1 MANIISVDEYMS
13 FVMAMLLAVGVAFL
27 VPLGIVMLNLAGVL
41 THERFRTWRR
51 MMIFAVF
58 LIAGMA
64 NPSPDPISML
74 ILGGACAALV
84 EAAECL
90 VWSHD
95 RRRARAHPTP
105 TPAWPPTSSP
115 SSDSTTPTPPA
126 GSPDGP
132 AARARQRLGR
142 LNGDFG
148 DVADVAAVLGRRGDQ
163 FAQPPISMMASWRD
177 GGATPAARNFGVSLR
192 FWMSATKASSHSRC
206 RWRASEPSEGRS
218 RIQLSVRAR
227 SDCATAI
234 QAWIAC
240 RTWASHGARGSTA
253 AAIWRTV
260 AVLAC

>member
-1 MANIISVDEYMS
+1 
-13 FVMAMLLAVGVAFL
+13 
-27 VPLGIVMLNLAGVL
+27 
-41 THERFRTWRR
+41 
-51 MMIFAVF
+51 
-58 LIAGMA
+58 
-64 NPSPDPISML
+64 ML

-95 RRRARAHPTP
+95 RRRARAHPDP
-105 TPAWPPTSSP
+105 YAGLADDQLSP
-115 SSDSTTPTPPA
+115 LQLDHTHTPA

-132 AARARQRLGR
+132 AARARQRWCR

-148 DVADVAAVLGRRGDQ
+148 DVGDVAAVLGRRGDQ
-163 FAQPPISMMASWRD
+163 FAQAADQHDGELARRRGNASGTQLR
-177 GGATPAARNFGVSLR
+177 GVSLR

-218 RIQLSVRAR
+218 RIQLGVRAR
-227 SDCATAI
+227 SDCATSI